1 MSDHLHCERKAAENA
16 MSLVRKY
23 AGRSAFV
30 EPLMRLAHEETS
42 HLVQVSVIMGERD
55 LRLRADTP
63 NHFTRRLLALVR
75 QGEPVRKV
83 DLLLTSALIEARSH
97 ERLQILAAGF
107 RRIGDARLADFY
119 EALASA
125 EDRHADLFV
134 ELALAAEDASQ
145 RAAVDARLGE
155 LLDEEAAIMASLPG
169 GARVH

>member
-1 MSDHLHCERKAAENA
+1 

-23 AGRSAFV
+23 AGRADFV

-42 HLVQVSVIMGERD
+42 HLVQVSVLMGERD
-55 LRLRADTP
+55 LRLRPDTP

-75 QGEPVRKV
+75 HGEPTRKV

-97 ERLQILAAGF
+97 ERLQVLGAGF
-107 RRIGDARLADFY
+107 RRVGDARLADFY

-134 ELALAAEDASQ
+134 ELAHQAAGPKHS
-145 RAAVDARLGE
+145 AAVDARLDE
-155 LLDEEAAIMASLPG
+155 LLAAEAEIMESLPPG
-169 GARVH
+169 PRVH